1 MEGEF
6 LSREEILE
14 IFKSLNSKGSATN
27 KKSALALSQRE
38 PG

>member
-14 IFKSLNSKGSATN
+14 IFKSLNSKGSNAQGG
-27 KKSALALSQRE
+27 KSAAALS
-38 PG
+38 